1 MLFLRFLTSTAKTG
15 GQVSLGSQI
24 RPLFGCHFRNPKQAG
39 TVACSKPAS
48 LLYFAYG
55 SNMFA
60 RRLAARTPSAVRI
73 TTAFIDGRRLTF
85 DKVSTDCSGKC
96 DIEATGNPA
105 DRVYG
110 VIFRIATAEER
121 ALDEAEGLGHGYR
134 KDEITVVTSEGTLAA
149 MAYIATV
156 KDPKRRPYD
165 WYKAF
170 VLQGATE
177 NALPAAYI
185 ELIRAVPSQTDPNT
199 ARRARN
205 EALLAGI
212 SQ

>member
-1 MLFLRFLTSTAKTG
+1 MLFPF
-15 GQVSLGSQI
+15 
-24 RPLFGCHFRNPKQAG
+24 AG
-39 TVACSKPAS
+39 MPGTF
-48 LLYFAYG
+48 LYFAYG
-55 SNMFA
+55 SNMFT

-73 TTAFIDGRRLTF
+73 TTAFVEGRRLTF
-85 DKVSTDCSGKC
+85 DKVSTDGSGKC
-96 DIEATGNPA
+96 DIEATGNLA

-110 VIFRIATAEER
+110 VLFRIATAEER
-121 ALDEAEGLGHGYR
+121 ALDDAEGVGHGYR
-134 KDEITVVTSEGTLAA
+134 KDEIMVVTYEGTLAA
-149 MAYIATV
+149 TAYFATE

-185 ELIRAVPSQTDPNT
+185 ELIRAVPSQPDPNT

>member
-1 MLFLRFLTSTAKTG
+1 M
-15 GQVSLGSQI
+15 
-24 RPLFGCHFRNPKQAG
+24 PG
-39 TVACSKPAS
+39 TF
-48 LLYFAYG
+48 LYFAYG

-73 TTAFIDGRRLTF
+73 TTAFIKGRRLTF
-85 DKVSTDCSGKC
+85 DKVSTDGSGKC

-110 VIFRIATAEER
+110 VLFRIATAEEG

-134 KDEITVVTSEGTLAA
+134 KDEITVVTSEGTVAV
-149 MAYIATV
+149 MAYIAIE

-170 VLQGATE
+170 VLQGAVE

-185 ELIRAVPSQTDPNT
+185 ESIRAVPSQTDPDT
-199 ARRARN
+199 TRRARN

>member
-1 MLFLRFLTSTAKTG
+1 M
-15 GQVSLGSQI
+15 
-24 RPLFGCHFRNPKQAG
+24 PG
-39 TVACSKPAS
+39 TFF
-48 LLYFAYG
+48 YFAYG
-55 SNMFA
+55 SNMFG

-73 TTAFIDGRRLTF
+73 ATALVEGRRLTF
-85 DKVSTDCSGKC
+85 DKVSTDGSGKC

-110 VIFRIATAEER
+110 VVFRIATAEGR
-121 ALDEAEGLGHGYR
+121 RLDEAESLGHGYR
-134 KDEITVVTSEGTLAA
+134 KDEIMVVTSEGTLAA
-149 MAYIATV
+149 MTYIATE

-170 VLQGATE
+170 VVQGAAE

-185 ELIRAVPSQTDPNT
+185 ELIRTVPSQTDPNT
-199 ARRARN
+199 ARRAMN

-212 SQ
+212 SH

>member
-1 MLFLRFLTSTAKTG
+1 M
-15 GQVSLGSQI
+15 
-24 RPLFGCHFRNPKQAG
+24 PG
-39 TVACSKPAS
+39 TF
-48 LLYFAYG
+48 LYFAYG

-60 RRLAARTPSAVRI
+60 CRLAARTPSAVRI
-73 TTAFIDGRRLTF
+73 ATAFVEGRRLAF
-85 DKVSTDCSGKC
+85 DKVSTDGSGKC

-110 VIFRIATAEER
+110 VIFRIATSEER
-121 ALDEAEGLGHGYR
+121 ALDEAEGVGHGYR
-134 KDEITVVTSEGTLAA
+134 KDEILVVTLEGTLSA
-149 MAYIATV
+149 MTYIATQ
-156 KDPKRRPYD
+156 KDPKRRPYE

-170 VLQGATE
+170 VVQGAAE
-177 NALPAAYI
+177 NALPAAYM

-205 EALLAGI
+205 QALLAGH

>member
-1 MLFLRFLTSTAKTG
+1 MS
-15 GQVSLGSQI
+15 
-24 RPLFGCHFRNPKQAG
+24 G
-39 TVACSKPAS
+39 TF
-48 LLYFAYG
+48 LYFAYG

-85 DKVSTDCSGKC
+85 DKVSTDGSGKC
-96 DIEATGNPA
+96 DIEATGNLA

-110 VIFRIATAEER
+110 VVFRIATAEER
-121 ALDEAEGLGHGYR
+121 ALDEAEGVGHGYR
-134 KDEITVVTSEGTLAA
+134 KDEITVATLEGTLAA
-149 MAYIATV
+149 MAYIATK

-170 VLQGATE
+170 VVQGAAE
-177 NALPAAYI
+177 NELPADYI
-185 ELIRAVPSQTDPNT
+185 GLIRVVPSQTDSDA

-212 SQ
+212 S

>member
-1 MLFLRFLTSTAKTG
+1 MS
-15 GQVSLGSQI
+15 
-24 RPLFGCHFRNPKQAG
+24 G
-39 TVACSKPAS
+39 TF
-48 LLYFAYG
+48 LYFAYG

-85 DKVSTDCSGKC
+85 DKVSTDGSGKC
-96 DIEATGNPA
+96 DIEATGNLA

-110 VIFRIATAEER
+110 VVFRIATAEER
-121 ALDEAEGLGHGYR
+121 ALDEAEGVGHGSR
-134 KDEITVVTSEGTLAA
+134 KDEITVMTIEGTAEA
-149 MAYIATV
+149 MAYIATK

-170 VLQGATE
+170 VLQGAAE

-185 ELIRAVPSQTDPNT
+185 ELIRAVSSQPDFNIS
-199 ARRARN
+199 RRQRN
-205 EALLAGI
+205 EALLPGI

>member
-1 MLFLRFLTSTAKTG
+1 M
-15 GQVSLGSQI
+15 
-24 RPLFGCHFRNPKQAG
+24 PG
-39 TVACSKPAS
+39 TF
-48 LLYFAYG
+48 LYFAYG

-73 TTAFIDGRRLTF
+73 TTAFVEGRRLAF
-85 DKVSTDCSGKC
+85 DKVSTDGSGKC

-105 DRVYG
+105 NRVYG
-110 VIFRIATAEER
+110 VLFRIATAEER

-134 KDEITVVTSEGTLAA
+134 KDDITVVTSEGTIAA
-149 MAYIATV
+149 IAYFATE

-177 NALPAAYI
+177 NALPTAYI
-185 ELIRAVPSQTDPNT
+185 ELIRAVPSQPDCDTS
-199 ARRARN
+199 RRARN

>member
-1 MLFLRFLTSTAKTG
+1 M
-15 GQVSLGSQI
+15 
-24 RPLFGCHFRNPKQAG
+24 PG
-39 TVACSKPAS
+39 TY
-48 LLYFAYG
+48 LYFAYG

-60 RRLAARTPSAVRI
+60 RRLVARTPSAVRI
-73 TTAFIDGRRLTF
+73 TTAYVDGRRLTF
-85 DKVSTDCSGKC
+85 DKVSTDGSGKC

-110 VIFRIATAEER
+110 VLFKIATAEER

-134 KDEITVVTSEGTLAA
+134 KDEITVVTSEGTVAA
-149 MAYIATV
+149 MAYIAIV

-177 NALPAAYI
+177 NALPTAYI
-185 ELIRAVPSQTDPNT
+185 DLIRAVPSQTDPDT
-199 ARRARN
+199 TRRGTN

>member
-1 MLFLRFLTSTAKTG
+1 MPDTF
-15 GQVSLGSQI
+15 
-24 RPLFGCHFRNPKQAG
+24 
-39 TVACSKPAS
+39 
-48 LLYFAYG
+48 LYFAYG

-73 TTAFIDGRRLTF
+73 TTAFVEGRRLTF
-85 DKVSTDCSGKC
+85 DKVSTDGSGKC

-105 DRVYG
+105 DRVFG
-110 VIFRIATAEER
+110 VLFRIATAEER
-121 ALDEAEGLGHGYR
+121 ALDEAEGVGHGYR
-134 KDEITVVTSEGTLAA
+134 KDEIIVVTFEGTLAA
-149 MAYIATV
+149 TAYIATV

-185 ELIRAVPSQTDPNT
+185 DLIRAVPSQTDPNT

-205 EALLAGI
+205 EALLAGV

>member
-1 MLFLRFLTSTAKTG
+1 MPDTY
-15 GQVSLGSQI
+15 
-24 RPLFGCHFRNPKQAG
+24 
-39 TVACSKPAS
+39 
-48 LLYFAYG
+48 LYFAYG

-73 TTAFIDGRRLTF
+73 TTAFVEGHRLAF
-85 DKVSTDCSGKC
+85 DKVSTDGSGKC

-121 ALDEAEGLGHGYR
+121 ALNEAEGVGHGYR
-134 KDEITVVTSEGTLAA
+134 KEEITVVTVEGTLAA
-149 MAYIATV
+149 MAYVATK

-165 WYKAF
+165 WAF
-170 VLQGATE
+170 VVQGAAE
-177 NALPAAYI
+177 NALPATYI
-185 ELIRAVPSQTDPNT
+185 QLIRAVPSQTDPNT

-205 EALLAGI
+205 EACCRFLRELARKFHAFFRAI
-212 SQ
+212 SRVLRAGFLHVWPFLWQDL

>member
-1 MLFLRFLTSTAKTG
+1 MS
-15 GQVSLGSQI
+15 
-24 RPLFGCHFRNPKQAG
+24 G
-39 TVACSKPAS
+39 TF
-48 LLYFAYG
+48 LYFAYG

-85 DKVSTDCSGKC
+85 DKVSTDGSGKC

-105 DRVYG
+105 DRVHG
-110 VIFRIATAEER
+110 VVFRISTAEEHT
-121 ALDEAEGLGHGYR
+121 LDEAEGVGHGYG
-134 KDEITVVTSEGTLAA
+134 KDEITVATTEGTVAA
-149 MAYIATV
+149 MAYIATK

-170 VLQGATE
+170 VVQGAAE

-185 ELIRAVPSQTDPNT
+185 ELIRAIPSQPDPNNS
-199 ARRARN
+199 RRQRN
-205 EALLAGI
+205 EALLARI
-212 SQ
+212 CK